1 MPSVNIKNLKK
12 RTNYE
17 LWKWNRSNSKIG
29 SMQGVYQV
37 VGWYLHGREIDP
49 PKKLHAA
56 DQAIEFHVRDVE
68 TGALLVLTKDPDGFG
83 AMFDRDRRVT
93 FHEA

>member
-1 MPSVNIKNLKK
+1 M
-12 RTNYE
+12 
-17 LWKWNRSNSKIG
+17 
-29 SMQGVYQV
+29 

-56 DQAIEFHVRDVE
+56 EQVIEFHVRDVE
-68 TGALLVLTKDPDGFG
+68 TGALLVLTKDPNGLG
-83 AMFDRDRRVT
+83 VMFDHDRRVT